1 MADVRLLQTED
12 GGEVELVGGQITLD
26 EGLDSA
32 VFLSLFGGN
41 DDDSGL
47 DGDKPRQWWGNVD
60 ELDEAR
66 KYRSLTQYLLRSL
79 PLIPNNLRR
88 IEDAAVSDLAW
99 MIESKLASFVG
110 ATATMPGRNTI
121 KLALKIEIQSKPFE
135 PSFLFRKSQ
144 Q

>member
-1 MADVRLLQTED
+1 MADVRLFQTED
-12 GGEVELVGGQITLD
+12 GGEIELVGGQIALD

-41 DDDSGL
+41 DDDGGL
-47 DGDKPRQWWGNVD
+47 DGDKLKQWWGNVD
-60 ELDEAR
+60 ELDETR

-99 MIESKLASFVG
+99 MLDTKLASFVG
-110 ATATMPGRNTI
+110 ATATMPGRNTV
-121 KLALKIEIQSKPFE
+121 KLTPKIEIQGKSFE
-135 PSFLFRKSQ
+135 PAFLLRKNQ

>member
-1 MADVRLLQTED
+1 MADVRLFQTED
-12 GGEVELVGGQITLD
+12 GGEIELVGGQITLD